1 MKNHAHK
8 PPMAVIMV
16 KSQNVPFG
24 LRPPAETS
32 SSMEGTA
39 RELPYWLTKW
49 KHITIELEMA
59 RMRRG

>member
-1 MKNHAHK
+1 
-8 PPMAVIMV
+8 
-16 KSQNVPFG
+16 
-24 LRPPAETS
+24 
-32 SSMEGTA
+32 MEGTA